1 MWATGAVL
9 VLLFAPATDFEAE
22 GLKALDGKQ
31 YDQAAQ
37 LFAQAVQSDP
47 KDFTAHFHLAL
58 AYSLLGKDADA
69 VPEYQKTLELKPGLY
84 QAELNLGILLVRM
97 KRAQEAVPL
106 LDAAVQAKPKEFRPQ
121 WHLAEAL
128 LASGNAARAEA
139 HYQAAAEA
147 DPKSAPA
154 ELGWGRA
161 QARQNRLAD
170 AAGHYRKAAEI
181 DPHFHDALLE
191 LANLYEQNHQPE
203 EAIALYQAFTGNA
216 AAEARLGELLI
227 AAKRYAEAIPY
238 LEKAAAHDPTPAN
251 RLALANAYQM
261 NHDSEKGLTQLAGAV
276 AGEPGSFDLHMRYG
290 RALRDA
296 RQFLPAAN
304 QFAAAAKLQPDSR
317 PAWNELAAMLNS
329 AEQYPQAL
337 AALDHVRA
345 LGAEVP
351 GDYFLRAII
360 LDRLHEYKP
369 ALAAYQKFLETSGGK
384 SPDQEFQ
391 ARHRII
397 TIQNI
402 LNKR

>member
-37 LFAQAVQSDP
+37 LFSQAIQSDP
-47 KDFTAHFHLAL
+47 QDYAAHFHLAL
-58 AYSLLGKDADA
+58 AYSLVGKDAEA
-69 VPEYQKTLELKPGLY
+69 VPEYQKSLDLKPGLY

-106 LDAAVQAKPKEFRPQ
+106 LDAAVQLKPKEFRPQ

-128 LASGNAARAEA
+128 LVSGDGAQAEA
-139 HYQAAAEA
+139 HYRQAAEL
-147 DPKSAPA
+147 DPKSAAA
-154 ELGWGRA
+154 ELGLGRA
-161 QARQNRLAD
+161 QAKQNRLAE
-170 AAGHYRKAAEI
+170 AAAHFQKAAEL
-181 DPHFHDALLE
+181 DANFNNALLE
-191 LANLYEQNHQPE
+191 LAGLYEQNHQPD
-203 EAIALYQAFTGNA
+203 EAISLYQKFPGSI

-227 AAKRYAEAIPY
+227 EVKRYADAIPY
-238 LEKAAAHDPTPAN
+238 LEKAVAHDATQAN
-251 RLALANAYQM
+251 RLALATAYQM
-261 NHDSEKGLTQLAGAV
+261 NRDSEKGLAELAQAV
-276 AGEPGSFDLHMRYG
+276 AAEPGSFDLHMRYG

-296 RQFLPAAN
+296 RRFVPAAN

-317 PAWNELAAMLNS
+317 AAWNEMAAMLNS

-337 AALDHVRA
+337 EALDHVRA
-345 LGAEVP
+345 LGGEVP

-360 LDRLHEYKP
+360 LDRLHDYRP
-369 ALAAYQKFLETSGGK
+369 ALAAYQKFLQTSGGR

-397 TIQNI
+397 TIEHM

>member
-1 MWATGAVL
+1 MWATGAFL

-37 LFAQAVQSDP
+37 LFAQAIQSDP
-47 KDFTAHFHLAL
+47 KDYAAHFHLAL

-97 KRAQEAVPL
+97 KQAQEAVPL

-128 LASGNAARAEA
+128 LASGNAVQAEA
-139 HYQAAAEA
+139 HYQASAEL
-147 DPKSAPA
+147 DPKSAAA
-154 ELGWGRA
+154 ELGLGRA
-161 QARQNRLAD
+161 QAKQNRLAE
-170 AAGHYRKAAEI
+170 AAQHFRKAA
-181 DPHFHDALLE
+181 DLDAHFNDALLE
-191 LANLYEQNHQPE
+191 LASLYEQNHQPE
-203 EAIALYQAFTGNA
+203 EAIALYQKLPANVA
-216 AAEARLGELLI
+216 AQERLGELLI
-227 AAKRYAEAIPY
+227 EAKRYAEAIPY
-238 LEKAAAHDPTPAN
+238 LEKAVAHDPTPAN

-261 NHDSEKGLTQLAGAV
+261 NHDSEKGLAQLAGAV
-276 AGEPGSFDLHMRYG
+276 AAEPGSFDLHMRYG

-296 RQFLPAAN
+296 RQFIPAAN

-337 AALDHVRA
+337 AALDHVHA
-345 LGAEVP
+345 LGGEVP

-360 LDRLHEYKP
+360 LDRLHDYKP
-369 ALAAYQKFLETSGGK
+369 ALAAYQKFLQTSGGK

-397 TIQNI
+397 TIENI
-402 LNKR
+402 LSKR